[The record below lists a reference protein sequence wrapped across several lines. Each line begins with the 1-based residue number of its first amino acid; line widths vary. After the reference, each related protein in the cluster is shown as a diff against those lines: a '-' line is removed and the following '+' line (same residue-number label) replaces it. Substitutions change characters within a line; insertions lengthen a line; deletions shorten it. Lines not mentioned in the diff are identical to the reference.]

1 MVVGLCII
9 QLEIPMAQSL
19 KEKRQVLRSL
29 IRRIQNDFNVSIAE
43 VDQQD
48 AWQQAVLG
56 VACVSGDAAYAHGLL
71 LKVVQRIQRSRLDL
85 LLVDYVI
92 EIL

>member
-1 MVVGLCII
+1 MVVGLCTI

-19 KEKRQVLRSL
+19 KEKRHVLRSL

-43 VDQQD
+43 VDRQD
-48 AWQQAVLG
+48 AWQEAVLG

-71 LKVVQRIQRSRLDL
+71 TKVVQRIERSRLDL
-85 LLVDYVI
+85 MLLDYEI
-92 EIL
+92 EML